1 MNPYKLREVYKQL
14 TSQSSLLKKYLKLG
28 TKDIKQP
35 DLPAFVEQ
43 KNMFNRFMRD
53 NPRPDQIDRK
63 DMAGGGMLVK
73 PSADGSRPGYAK
85 VKSVKKIKGKDR
97 TTFVRSPLDENQLS
111 TFKNYLNQRDDIN
124 IPDLNKKSELEIKKW
139 FDSKDLSNRFT
150 QIKSDI
156 KQGKISF
163 DVNVGDK
170 IMSPDRFK
178 QLNWIATNSKRY
190 TDPNKFI
197 NDFKTK
203 FKVKDLSE
211 ASLFSEA
218 SLGGGQQNERRKI
231 TLNVLN
237 DSKNKITSYGT
248 NRNYFTF
255 LPGYSEAEIFK
266 AAMVQ
271 NNPQVVKNLTNS
283 FNLIEK
289 EFLDMKNMMSEKGV
303 FTATVEEALELK
315 LKGKFKYLNN
325 FDILPGTTEDPGLLG
340 RGIFRTSL
348 ENNGISSKAIS
359 MYSALTMNSNYMTN
373 IIRGLETNPDA
384 FGTIYQLKPNEI
396 KKVING
402 WKKVESGQA
411 SAKAWVDQMDKVLG
425 EKGFNNLFGNVIFEH
440 KVAKKFGKTWT
451 YFPRDYLLQ
460 GQFSNSEFNT
470 AKFNAFDKPM
480 IKLIQK
486 YENAPLS
493 RKPFIKLQMETL
505 LSDFNKVSNNYMGDY
520 GLSFDKDGKFKF
532 VDKSERTPFGN
543 ANRYAKDKTLAAQEM
558 YDTATKG
565 FDVEKLKATKF
576 RKEQI
581 NAIQKYDLKQ
591 KEFLS
596 KLNRMPPT
604 SVDGPTLGSLDI
616 GSMFKRLSPG
626 AKKAVSFGTG
636 TVLPELLFYQLE
648 KINRES
654 KGQTEQEAA
663 GGALGEATFGLYDN
677 NIYMDNLKKTAE
689 KMNIDSG
696 TFDSAYNLNLLTKEY
711 QNVQAYTQKQIETAQ
726 LMGDKKLENT
736 IIKNFE
742 KYVNDITPEY
752 NRLSNDISERLMG
765 GSPLIMSQGREKITD
780 EQFAQPFMD
789 MQKAAVQKLKDEK
802 IRAFDVQKKQSDT
815 AAGSVG
821 SSLLSNVFN
830 VQSLP
835 RASKFLFDLVN
846 PLSPLPKYSDY
857 LSDAEKENQM
867 LRSLEPSDL
876 NLVNLARGYTME
888 NLREADMDSPIL
900 ASDIEN
906 LKYEKPGVFFAGGG
920 IAKIAGAD
928 SGPPPESGPNPQ
940 GLSYLMK
947 RGKNI

>member
-14 TSQSSLLKKYLKLG
+14 TSENSLLKKYLKLG
-28 TKDIKQP
+28 TKDLKQP
-35 DLPAFVEQ
+35 DLPAFVEDM
-43 KNMFNRFMRD
+43 KAVNRFMKR
-53 NPRPDQIDRK
+53 NPRTEKAD
-63 DMAGGGMLVK
+63 GGMLVK

-85 VKSVKKIKGKDR
+85 VKSVKKIKGTDR
-97 TTFVRSPLDENQLS
+97 TTFVRSALDENQLS
-111 TFKNYLNQRDDIN
+111 IFKNYLNQRDDIN
-124 IPDLNKKSELEIKKW
+124 IPDLDEKSELEIKKW
-139 FDSKDLSNRFT
+139 FDNNDLSNRYT
-150 QIKSDI
+150 QIKSDVKSGRITFDI
-156 KQGKISF
+156 KGGSHK
-163 DVNVGDK
+163 
-170 IMSPDRFK
+170 MSPDRFK

-197 NDFKTK
+197 SDFKTK
-203 FKVKDLSE
+203 FKVKNLSE

-218 SLGGGQQNERRKI
+218 TLGGGQKNERRKI

-237 DSKNKITSYGT
+237 DSKNKITSYGG

-255 LPGYSEAEIFK
+255 LPGYSEAELFK

-271 NNPQVVKNLTNS
+271 NNPQVVKNLKNA

-289 EFLDMKNMMSEKGV
+289 EFLNMKTMMSEKGV

-348 ENNGISSKAIS
+348 ENSGISSKAIS
-359 MYSALTMNSNYMTN
+359 MYSALSLNTNYMKN
-373 IIRGLETNPDA
+373 IIKGLETNPDA
-384 FGTIYQLKPNEI
+384 FGVIYQLKPNEI
-396 KKVING
+396 KKVVNG

-411 SAKAWVDQMDKVLG
+411 SAKAWVDQMDKILG

-460 GQFSNSEFNT
+460 GQFSNSEFNL

-493 RKPFIKLQMETL
+493 RKPFIRLQMETL

-520 GLSFDKDGKFKF
+520 ALNFDDGKFKF
-532 VDKSERTPFGN
+532 VDKSERVPFGN

-558 YDTATKG
+558 HDTATKG

-604 SVDGPTLGSLDI
+604 SIDGPTFGSLDI

-626 AKKAVSFGTG
+626 AKKVVSFGTG
-636 TVLPELLFYQLE
+636 TVIPELLFYQLE

-663 GGALGEATFGLYDN
+663 AGALEESTLGLYDN

-689 KMNIDSG
+689 KMNIDSS

-711 QNVQAYTQKQIETAQ
+711 QNVQASTQKQIEDAQ
-726 LMGDKKLENT
+726 FIGDKELENT
-736 IIKNFE
+736 ILKNFE

-815 AAGSVG
+815 AAGKVG

-830 VQSLP
+830 LQSLP
-835 RASKFLFDLVN
+835 RAYNFLLDLVD
-846 PLSPLPKYSDY
+846 PFSPLPKYSDY

-876 NLVNLARGYTME
+876 NLVNLARGYTIE
-888 NLREADMDSPIL
+888 NLRKADMDSPIL
-900 ASDIEN
+900 AGDIEN
-906 LKYEKPGVFFAGGG
+906 LKYERPGVFFAGGG
-920 IAKIAGAD
+920 IAKIAGVD

-947 RGKNI
+947 RDKNI